1 MHEAG
6 LHLIEDDDGAEAME
20 EEQQRGMHV
29 MEEVFSLVALWAQG
43 QVDLCSPS
51 TIKIDTKEPFH
62 NSNANKATVMP
73 ELYFYTSSFKQAAN
87 QNSQHSR
94 LYNILISNR

>member
-29 MEEVFSLVALWAQG
+29 MEEVFSLVAL
-43 QVDLCSPS
+43 
-51 TIKIDTKEPFH
+51 
-62 NSNANKATVMP
+62 
-73 ELYFYTSSFKQAAN
+73 
-87 QNSQHSR
+87 
-94 LYNILISNR
+94 